1 MAELRNEFTW
11 SFTRRQTFQACRRRY
26 WFRYYAFW
34 NGWSR
39 DAPELARRA
48 YFFSK
53 MGSVRMLL
61 GSAVHETIADLLRAL
76 KSGREAKSPFEQ
88 VRLRMNEAWRN
99 SKEERWRAVGPKQAP
114 PLFEHYYGVA
124 IPAEEITRL
133 REQAQR
139 CVRGFLESD
148 VYRSIVKAGAASFR
162 SIDALEVAELGG
174 VACYVAPDFAYD
186 DGGTTW
192 LLDWKTGSERD
203 DHELQLLA
211 YAEFARQ
218 KWSLAPEK
226 LRAADVML
234 DDGRTLEVRIDAGRL
249 AGAAETIR
257 ASAAAMRE
265 ALADPAA
272 NVARREALPPTTDA
286 RECRRCFFREICD
299 ERPADAEPLAAA
311 AT

>member
-11 SFTRRQTFQACRRRY
+11 SFSRRQTFEACRRRY

-39 DAPELARRA
+39 DAPELARKA

-53 MGSVRMLL
+53 MASVRMLL
-61 GSAVHETIADLLRAL
+61 GTAVHETIADLLRAL
-76 KSGREAKSPFEQ
+76 KSGREARSPFEQ
-88 VRLRMNEAWRN
+88 VRIRMNEAWRA

-124 IPAEEITRL
+124 LPAEETARL

-148 VYRSIVKAGAASFR
+148 VYRSIVRAGPSNFR

-174 VACYVAPDFAYD
+174 VACFVAPDFAFD

-192 LLDWKTGSERD
+192 LLDWKTGSERE

-218 KWSLAPEK
+218 KWNLPPER
-226 LRAADVML
+226 LRAADLML
-234 DDGRTLEVRIDAGRL
+234 DDGRTIEVKIDAGRL
-249 AGAAETIR
+249 SGAAETIR

-272 NVARREALPPTTDA
+272 NVARRESLPPTTDA